1 MYRSHV
7 SPYGQG
13 SMERHHHH
21 VVLHGVCI
29 ALAML
34 SQVASETF
42 HVLASGTNSGGL
54 FMTTS
59 DNVSESFPLEVTMDC
74 WADNTWFMLWLWSS
88 AWLIHSLFTVFQ
100 RNVFGPVSCNPEI
113 HPPSFYLIWTMIN
126 VAKITWLFLWD
137 RHDLLPSLFFKWVM
151 PIHSFQMLYVSYR
164 NLHNH
169 RTWLA
174 INNPKEPWW
183 TRYLTQNGLAVFGWW
198 TLLEALVSLG
208 VVLRYQAGLPDPLV
222 SSMVLTLLLL
232 GMLIWFVFESFIF
245 SKYIRY
251 TFTVYPVLIV
261 GLGAMFTRSY
271 RVHDLAPNTVYCG
284 FLMLAAT
291 ILNCIRLI
299 AACFYPDDTSSYL
312 TKEPNRKPDFCKTVC
327 QPMGKDSTMASQ
339 TAFVNPVFCN
349 NLDN

>member
-7 SPYGQG
+7 SLYTQGQG
-13 SMERHHHH
+13 SMEGRLHH

-29 ALAML
+29 TLAMV
-34 SQVASETF
+34 SQVFSETF

-54 FMTTS
+54 FRTTM

-74 WADNTWFMLWLWSS
+74 WADNTWIMLRIWSS

-100 RNVFGPVSCNPEI
+100 S
-113 HPPSFYLIWTMIN
+113 
-126 VAKITWLFLWD
+126 
-137 RHDLLPSLFFKWVM
+137 DLLPSLFFKWVM
-151 PIHSFQMLYVSYR
+151 PVHSFQMLYVSYR

-169 RTWLA
+169 RAWLA

-261 GLGAMFTRSY
+261 GLGAM
-271 RVHDLAPNTVYCG
+271 VPNAG
-284 FLMLAAT
+284 S
-291 ILNCIRLI
+291 N
-299 AACFYPDDTSSYL
+299 DDTSKYL
-312 TKEPNRKPDFCKTVC
+312 TKEPNHKPDFCKTVC

-339 TAFVNPVFCN
+339 TGF
-349 NLDN
+349 